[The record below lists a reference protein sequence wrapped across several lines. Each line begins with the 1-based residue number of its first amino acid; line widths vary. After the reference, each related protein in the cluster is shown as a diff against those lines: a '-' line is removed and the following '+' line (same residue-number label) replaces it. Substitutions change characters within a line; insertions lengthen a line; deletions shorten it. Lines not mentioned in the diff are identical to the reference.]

1 MWSDDD
7 GVNNLLSAG
16 GFSGMRG
23 LFFLH
28 LVVVTLS
35 PTNEPEDEKSTD
47 LDIADP
53 KIAARYDAIIKYW
66 TKR

>member
-1 MWSDDD
+1 MWSDR
-7 GVNNLLSAG
+7 GNNLLSAVV
-16 GFSGMRG
+16 FQDEG

-28 LVVVTLS
+28 LVVVTPCPRTS
-35 PTNEPEDEKSTD
+35 REVHD